1 MRMVMVEIGN
11 EVVFI
16 NPRYVESIDY
26 SLSKKQGCYE
36 VRITTACKTWTLRQG
51 FLTSSNAKARARE
64 LAAAFEVASMK
75 EEFE

>member
-26 SLSKKQGCYE
+26 SLSKKRGCYE
-36 VRITTACKTWTLRQG
+36 VRITTACKTWTLRRDSLHRRTQRPEPVN
-51 FLTSSNAKARARE
+51 LPRHSRPRA
-64 LAAAFEVASMK
+64 
-75 EEFE
+75 